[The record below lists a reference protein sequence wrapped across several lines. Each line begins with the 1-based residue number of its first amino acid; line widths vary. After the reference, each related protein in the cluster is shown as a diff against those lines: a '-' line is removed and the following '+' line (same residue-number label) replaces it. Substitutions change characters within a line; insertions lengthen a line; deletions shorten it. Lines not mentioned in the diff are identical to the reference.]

1 MAHFSNNSIKLRQN
15 MIAED
20 AAGQKVEYRAS
31 MFIQFKTNWD
41 DDAGRYERMTDSQQ
55 KICDDFHAQMAD
67 AGVEIG
73 FVFQKQMPG
82 ETELKNLPKIM
93 TGKVYVNKRKE
104 QRQKQ
109 QQEAG
114 GNNGW

>member
-1 MAHFSNNSIKLRQN
+1 MQL
-15 MIAED
+15 
-20 AAGQKVEYRAS
+20 
-31 MFIQFKTNWD
+31 
-41 DDAGRYERMTDSQQ
+41 
-55 KICDDFHAQMAD
+55 KICDDFHAQMAE

-104 QRQKQ
+104 QQQEQ

-114 GNNGW
+114 GNGW